1 MNLLRSI
8 GKNAPNNANSLGQ
21 LKAALGAKNIILRRN
36 IMGLFSFLKKEKIE
50 NENKSK
56 PFHVNTNNSERKDW
70 FSRTRPWHNID
81 PVIIDALIARYNNDP
96 MFEVFVIASM
106 ENGLVKEYEEIG
118 LKGIDPEI
126 ACSVIS
132 GVLFKHGGSASAQV
146 GNMFNSGNIN
156 EKKLSKVYENALNL
170 LESSIIIDSNQIN
183 AYVQL
188 ASLRGMFNKN
198 DEALSFVRQGL
209 RAIERIKESD
219 IPFHK
224 SNIAGIQNAAQHL
237 DDTKK
242 LLLTLENDFS

>member
-1 MNLLRSI
+1 
-8 GKNAPNNANSLGQ
+8 
-21 LKAALGAKNIILRRN
+21 
-36 IMGLFSFLKKEKIE
+36 MGMFNFLKKEKIE

-56 PFHVNTNNSERKDW
+56 PFHANASNSERKDW
-70 FSRTRPWHNID
+70 FSRTRSWHKVS
-81 PVIIDALIARYNNDP
+81 PGIIDALIAKYDDNP

-106 ENGLVKEYEEIG
+106 ENDLVKEYVEIG

-132 GVLFKHGGSASAQV
+132 GVLFKHGANASAQV

-156 EKKLSKVYENALNL
+156 ERNLSKVYENSMNL

-188 ASLRGMFNKN
+188 AGLRGMFNKN
-198 DEALSFVRQGL
+198 DEALDFVQQGL

-224 SNIAGIQNAAQHL
+224 SSIAGVQNAAQHL
-237 DDTKK
+237 DDTEEQ
-242 LLLTLENDFS
+242 LLALENDFS